1 MNKTM
6 IVVADST
13 RARIFTWNSDDHSV
27 LQELEDMSHPEGRL
41 HERDMTSD
49 LPGKE
54 SGAAGTGGHAY
65 DNKDHPKKHQ
75 QIEFAKRVS
84 TYLDDARKA
93 NKLSKLLLI
102 VAPAFLGELR
112 AQFSNELSKLIVFE
126 LSKNMAAHDAADIR
140 KHIPKPSEYRK
151 IS

>member
-1 MNKTM
+1 MKSTM
-6 IVVADST
+6 IVVADSA
-13 RARIFTWNSDDHSV
+13 RARIFTWESDDHV
-27 LQELEDMSHPEGRL
+27 LLKELEDMAHPEGRL

-49 LPGKE
+49 LPGKD
-54 SGAAGTGGHAY
+54 SGVAGAGGHAY
-65 DNKDHPKKHQ
+65 ENKDSTKKHQ

-84 TYLDDARKA
+84 THLDAQRKA

-102 VAPAFLGELR
+102 SAPEFLGELR
-112 AQFSNELSKLIVFE
+112 SQFSNELSKLIAFE
-126 LSKNMAAHDAADIR
+126 LPKNLAALDATEIR